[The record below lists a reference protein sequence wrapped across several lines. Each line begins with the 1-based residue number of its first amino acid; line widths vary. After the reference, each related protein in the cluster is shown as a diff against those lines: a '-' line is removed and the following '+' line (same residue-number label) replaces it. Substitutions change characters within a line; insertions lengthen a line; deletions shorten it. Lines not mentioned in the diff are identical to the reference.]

1 MPTTLYIKNMVC
13 DRCIMVVKQ
22 ILTNCGLSV
31 EQVVLGQ
38 ATLAEKPNEQQLQQV
53 GKELSKVG
61 FELLDDKNR
70 QIVERIK
77 NEIVRL
83 VYDDDTHLKTK
94 LSNHLASLLN
104 YDYSALSKLFSE
116 QTGITIEKF
125 HIMQKIE
132 RVKELL
138 SYGELTLNEIAV
150 KMDYSSI
157 AYLSAQFKSI
167 TGQTPSQYKANKQ
180 SQRKSIDHI

>member
-1 MPTTLYIKNMVC
+1 MSTTLYIKNMVC

-22 ILTNCGLSV
+22 LLTACGLPV

-38 ATLAEKPNEQQLQQV
+38 ATLAEKPDAQQLQQI

-61 FELLDDKNR
+61 FELLDDKNS
-70 QIVERIK
+70 QMVERIK

-83 VYDDDTHLKTK
+83 VYDDHAHLKTK
-94 LSNHLASLLN
+94 LSNHLSSLLN
-104 YDYSALSKLFSE
+104 CDYSALSKLFSE
-116 QTGITIEKF
+116 QTGTTIEKF
-125 HIMQKIE
+125 YIMQKIE

-167 TGQTPSQYKANKQ
+167 TGLTPSQYKADKQ
-180 SQRKSIDHI
+180 SHRLSIDQI